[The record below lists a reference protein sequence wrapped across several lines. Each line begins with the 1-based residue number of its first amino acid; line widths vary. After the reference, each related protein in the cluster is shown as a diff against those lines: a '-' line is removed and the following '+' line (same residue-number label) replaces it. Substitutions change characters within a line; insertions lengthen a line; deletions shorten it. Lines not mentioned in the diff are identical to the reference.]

1 MEKDVAVLAAALAT
15 HVAGAAEA
23 AAAKVVRVKMED
35 FIFDIPLCFFFS
47 LCERA
52 WQGVLYRQLRGHC

>member
-23 AAAKVVRVKMED
+23 AATKVVRARMED
-35 FIFDIPLCFFFS
+35 FIFDFCLVS
-47 LCERA
+47 LREGA
-52 WQGVLYRQLRGHC
+52 WQGVLCR